1 MENIKLVYFVCNKFK
16 NCGIEYEDLVS
27 IGTYGLLKAQ
37 KTFNNKFKFSTYAHI
52 CIRNEIL
59 CAIRNEKKYIRHK
72 NDFVSSDAYTS
83 DYDDINTS
91 ILYKQVIDSI
101 PEKYKYLIPL
111 LRKEKTI
118 NAVLK
123 EYNIGKYK
131 LRKDLKELKRRVNY
145 GKKI

>member
-37 KTFNNKFKFSTYAHI
+37 KTFNRNFKFSTYACI

-59 CAIRNEKKYIRHK
+59 CAIRNEKKYIKHK
-72 NDFVSSDAYTS
+72 NDFVSSDACTS

-101 PEKYKYLIPL
+101 PDKYKYLIPL

-118 NAVLK
+118 KQVSDEN
-123 EYNIGKYK
+123 
-131 LRKDLKELKRRVNY
+131 
-145 GKKI
+145 KISVSKISREINKVKSIVK